1 MGERCLRTAEV
12 AGSSPVPSTKFV
24 FYTSL
29 RGLERVFFLRII
41 EEGDMKVVPYWEV
54 AAESIEDPTAS
65 GVKMRWV
72 ISQKD
77 GAENFAMRV
86 VEISPEGYSPL
97 HRHAHEHEVFVLKG
111 KGILTCEGED
121 TPLIQGD
128 VAFILPNEEHQ
139 FRNTG
144 QDKLEFLC
152 LIPLKK

>member
-1 MGERCLRTAEV
+1 VHQFCFLYRFKRLW
-12 AGSSPVPSTKFV
+12 
-24 FYTSL
+24 
-29 RGLERVFFLRII
+29 RVFFLKII
-41 EEGDMKVVPYWEV
+41 EEGDMKIVPYWEV
-54 AAESIEDPTAS
+54 TAESIEDTEAS

-86 VEISPEGYSPL
+86 VEISPGGHSPL
-97 HRHAHEHEVFVLKG
+97 HQHPHEHEVFILKG
-111 KGILTCEGED
+111 KGILTCEGEK
-121 TPLIQGD
+121 TPLVPGD

-152 LIPLKK
+152 LIPIKK